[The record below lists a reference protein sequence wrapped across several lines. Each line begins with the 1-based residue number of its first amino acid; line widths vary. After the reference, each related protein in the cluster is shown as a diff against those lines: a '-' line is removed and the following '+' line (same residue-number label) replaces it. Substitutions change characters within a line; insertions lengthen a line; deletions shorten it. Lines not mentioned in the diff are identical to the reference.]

1 MSSVP
6 DVVKYLLLTDVHLG
20 NPGIDPKML
29 HLKFKKYLYPTLKN
43 INILVLGGDF
53 WDTLLHMDSPSSLTA
68 VSIIDELIEM
78 AYEYDYVLRILRGTI
93 THDRNQNQFFQSSDD
108 GRIRTVNSID
118 IEYLERFDQ
127 WILYIPDDIPGD
139 HMEIAK
145 QKMRDLQL
153 DKVDVIIHHGYFSHM
168 LPPGIP
174 MEPPHT
180 LTIDKVNAVFSPI
193 VVFNGHVHTPSV
205 YRNVISGGSFERFA
219 HGEEHNKGFFLID
232 VNKSQRTASS
242 NFVINEDATVYATC
256 DLRSHETVEAASAVF
271 EPWFFI
277 KLKQKTRLMPSIY
290 VRILA
295 ATPLIAELLALWCKQ
310 QSGSV
315 IVSKP
320 PGVKK
325 EQAISENK
333 INMEELPRITLGNL
347 TDLVF
352 EHIKKQHSNITT
364 QDVDLVIKMVTGGS

>member
-29 HLKFKKYLYPTLKN
+29 HLKFKKYLYPELKN
-43 INILVLGGDF
+43 IDILVLGGDF

-68 VSIIDELIEM
+68 VSIIGELMEM

-93 THDRNQNQFFQSSDD
+93 THDRNQNQFFQISDD
-108 GRIRTVNSID
+108 GRIRTINSID

-127 WILYIPDDIPGD
+127 WILYMPDDIPGD

-153 DKVDVIIHHGYFSHM
+153 DKVDVIIHHGYFAHM

-180 LTIDKVNAVFSPI
+180 LTVDKVNAAFSPI
-193 VVFNGHVHTPSV
+193 VVFNGHVHTPGV

-219 HGEEHNKGFFLID
+219 HGEEHNKGFFLVD
-232 VNKSQRTASS
+232 VNKSQRTVSS
-242 NFVINEDATVYATC
+242 RFIINEDATVYVTC
-256 DLRSHETVEAASAVF
+256 DLRGHQTVESASEVF
-271 EPWFFI
+271 EPWFFTKI
-277 KLKQKTRLMPSIY
+277 KQKTRLMPSIY

-310 QSGSV
+310 QSVAV

-320 PGVKK
+320 PGIKK
-325 EQAISENK
+325 EQALSDNK
-333 INMEELPRITLGNL
+333 VNMEELPRITLGNL

-364 QDVDLVIKMVTGGS
+364 QDVDLVIKTVTGGS